1 MEQKKGKFTE
11 KLEFIKKH
19 KIIVA
24 VAIVVIVIAVFLIM
38 SATYISKN
46 SYNNNTELSLD
57 IEVADRIVVEIPKGA
72 ATSDIANLLKDK
84 GLIDNEGLFKFLSMI
99 AGYDGKYKYG
109 SHIISK
115 ELDYFEIMRVFAGN
129 ATYIPKLMI
138 TIPENYTFMQ
148 TAEKL
153 AAEKVIDIEDFIKV
167 SNSTKFDFK
176 FMKNIP
182 ERKYRVE
189 GYLFPETYSFDGDL
203 SKEQVVEI
211 FLKQFDKIFK
221 DDYYER
227 AKQLNMTI
235 DEIITLASIIERE
248 SKRADERALISGVFH
263 NRLKSESLKKLQSC
277 ATIQYILLMQG
288 KEVHEIITYEDMKID
303 DLYNTYVY
311 EGLPPGPI
319 CSPGEASIIAALYP
333 ATTNSM
339 YFVAKEDGSGGHYF
353 SETYQEHLQAQAKA
367 ANNKKNQ

>member
-1 MEQKKGKFTE
+1 MEENQNNFFKKLTKKQKTIT
-11 KLEFIKKH
+11 LIVLLLV
-19 KIIVA
+19 VA
-24 VAIVVIVIAVFLIM
+24 VTVVTIVF
-38 SATYISKN
+38 ATYISKN
-46 SYNNNTELSLD
+46 RYEINANLSLD
-57 IEVADRIVVEIPKGA
+57 IDVADRIVVNIPKGA
-72 ATSDIANLLKDK
+72 ATGDIAKILKNIE
-84 GLIDNEGLFKFLSMI
+84 LIDNEDLFKFLSMI

-115 ELDYFEIMRVFAGN
+115 ELDYFDIMRVLVGN
-129 ATYIPKLMI
+129 ATYIPKLLI

-153 AAEKVIDIEDFIKV
+153 AGEKVIDINKFINV
-167 SNSTKFDFK
+167 ANTAKFDYK
-176 FMKNIP
+176 FMKNLP
-182 ERKYRVE
+182 KRKYRVE

-203 SKEQVVEI
+203 SEKQVIEI
-211 FLKQFDKIFK
+211 FLKQFNKIFK
-221 DDYYER
+221 DEYYKR
-227 AKQLNMTI
+227 AEELNMTV

-277 ATIQYILLMQG
+277 ATIQYVLLNQG
-288 KEVHEIITYEDMKID
+288 KGIHEIITYDDMKID

-333 ATTNSM
+333 QKTNYL
-339 YFVAKEDGSGGHYF
+339 YFVAKEDGTGGHYF

-367 ANNKKNQ
+367 ENDKKNQ